1 MFDMDGWSGEFF
13 ARAREPMGAAL
24 HRTFAALLAAER
36 EPGFAIPGLEDEF
49 LFRLIDSR
57 AKFMG
62 LELSYAAKA
71 FLAALS
77 GRPGTAVMYLSALR
91 SRYDKAGMAEIALV
105 FPDGFLPESDLEE
118 MWDRQKGIYCGE
130 KADNCLDAWRFV

>member
-1 MFDMDGWSGEFF
+1 MFDMEGWSNEFYS
-13 ARAREPMGAAL
+13 RAREPMGDAL

-36 EPGFAIPGLEDEF
+36 DPGFSIPGLSGEF
-49 LFRLIDSR
+49 LFRLVESR
-57 AKFMG
+57 ANFIG

-71 FLAALS
+71 FLTVLS
-77 GRPGTAVMYLSALR
+77 GRPGVAVMYLSALR
-91 SRYDKAGMAEIALV
+91 SRYAKAGMEQIALA